1 MSGSGQETAAGRV
14 TIRRALL
21 SVSDRT
27 GLIELA
33 RMLAGRGVTLTA
45 TGGTGDFLR
54 GQGIEVEELA
64 AVSGFRELLGGRV
77 KSLHPAVHAA
87 ILADR
92 GDKSHAAD
100 LAALGIAPFDLVVGG
115 LYPFAEAAANGWSA
129 AAAELV
135 DIGGPA
141 MIRAAAKNHKWVTV
155 IADPS
160 DYPHLMRELE
170 TNNGLVSLGFRRR
183 MAAAAFAR
191 AAAYDTVIADT
202 LSDETQPERKT
213 LSLNRVL
220 RLRYG
225 ENPHQ
230 SAGFYAAP
238 PLSGLAA
245 AEILAGPE
253 LGYNNIADA
262 DAAQALV
269 AEFDPSS
276 QAACAI
282 VKHGA
287 PCGAAVGDSLAD
299 AFQRARDADPVS
311 AFGGVIGLNRDLDAA
326 TAELIAAQFFELVIA
341 TGTEDKAVR
350 IMRERNRARLL
361 TAPLPECA
369 TGAVD
374 MRTVNGGFLLQDRD
388 AADAGAPQWT
398 VATRRRPSAAEWRD
412 LAFAWTVA
420 RHARSNA
427 VVVARAGAALGIG
440 SGRTSRVDAAEA
452 AARPLRA
459 NTAAGQSAVAASDGF
474 FPFAD
479 GVEALACA
487 GVRAIVQPGGSQ
499 RDSEVIAKADSLGLA
514 MALTGRRHFR
524 H

>member
-1 MSGSGQETAAGRV
+1 MSGSGQDTAPGRV
-14 TIRRALL
+14 PVRRALL

-27 GLIELA
+27 GLTELA
-33 RMLAGRGVTLTA
+33 RMLAGSGVTLTA
-45 TGGTGDFLR
+45 TGGTGAALR
-54 GQGIEVEELA
+54 SRGIEVEELA

-92 GDKSHAAD
+92 GDKSHTAD
-100 LAALGIAPFDLVVGG
+100 LAALGISPIDLVVGG
-115 LYPFAEAAANGWSA
+115 LYPFAEAAQNGWSDTA
-129 AAAELV
+129 AGLV

-155 IADPS
+155 VSDPS
-160 DYPHLMRELE
+160 EYPLLMREFE
-170 TNNGLVSLGFRRR
+170 AGNGQVSPGFRRS

-191 AAAYDTVIADT
+191 AAAHDTMIADT
-202 LSDETQPERKT
+202 LSGETLPKRKT
-213 LSLNRVL
+213 LAMDRVL
-220 RLRYG
+220 RLRHG

-238 PLSGLAA
+238 PFSGLAA
-245 AEILAGPE
+245 ADILAGPE

-262 DAAQALV
+262 DAAQSLA
-269 AEFDPSS
+269 AAFDPSL

-282 VKHGA
+282 IKHGV
-287 PCGAAVGDSLAD
+287 PCGAAVGDSPAD
-299 AFQRARDADPVS
+299 AFQKARDADPVS

-326 TAELIAAQFFELVIA
+326 TAELITAQFFELVIA
-341 TGTEDKAVR
+341 TGAEEKAVR
-350 IMRERNRARLL
+350 VMREQDRPRLL
-361 TAPLPECA
+361 TAPLPDCA
-369 TGAVD
+369 AGAVD
-374 MRTVNGGFLLQDRD
+374 IRTVNGGFLLQDRD
-388 AADAGAPQWT
+388 AADAGTEAWT
-398 VATRRRPSAAEWRD
+398 LATRRRPSAAEWRD
-412 LAFAWTVA
+412 LVFAWTVA

-427 VVVARAGAALGIG
+427 VVVAGEGATLGIG

-459 NTAAGQSAVAASDGF
+459 NAAAGRSAVAASDGF

-479 GVEALACA
+479 GVEALARA
-487 GVRAIVQPGGSQ
+487 GVRAIVQPGGSK
-499 RDSEVIAKADSLGLA
+499 RDSEVTAKADSLGLA
-514 MALTGRRHFR
+514 MVHTGRRHFR